1 MLIRFL
7 AYSLLFW
14 LIFASCKKGE
24 DAGIAQV
31 EPDEQYAGG
40 INGTSFDFG
49 QNAFGGQVEGL
60 TSEQSGF
67 FVTGNSFFRSNWV
80 SAPASVQT
88 LDGLGP
94 IFNAISCGSCHFK
107 DGRAKPPSQPEEP
120 LNGLL
125 FRLSIPG
132 FDTHGGPLGDPVY
145 GGQLQD
151 KAILNVLNEAR
162 VRVSYQ
168 EMAGQYADGTSYSL
182 RKPIYEFFDLNY
194 GNFAPGM
201 MFSPR
206 IAPQMP
212 GLGLLEIIPEADIL
226 AFADEN
232 DVDGNG
238 ISGKANMVW
247 DHALQQIVLGRF
259 GWKANQPNLN
269 QQSAG
274 AFNGDLGI
282 TSNLFP
288 QDHLSPVQQQQYPDV
303 PNGGTPEIS
312 DDLLR
317 KVVRYTQALAVPAR
331 RAFDDETVLRG
342 KFLFDELNCSACHRP
357 QMNTGMGGEIA
368 ALHNQ
373 KIWPYTD
380 LLLHDMGEALADGR
394 PDFLASGTEW
404 RTPPLWGIGLIQTVN
419 GHSFLLH
426 DGRARNIMEA
436 ILWHGGEAEKSRD
449 GFKKLSSADRTALLK
464 FVESL

>member
-1 MLIRFL
+1 MRLLIFCI
-7 AYSLLFW
+7 AIPLLFS
-14 LIFASCKKGE
+14 ACKKGI
-24 DAGIAQV
+24 DPTIAQV
-31 EPDEQYAGG
+31 EPEEQYAGG
-40 INGTSFDFG
+40 VNGTTFDIG
-49 QNAFGGQVEGL
+49 QNAFGGQVNGMS
-60 TSEQSGF
+60 SEQNGF

-107 DGRAKPPSQPEEP
+107 DGRAKPPGQPEEP

-132 FDTHGGPLGDPVY
+132 TDAHGGSLGDPVY

-151 KAILNVLNEAR
+151 KAILNVQNEAR
-162 VRVSYQ
+162 VRVTYQ
-168 EMAGQYADGTSYSL
+168 ETAGQYPDGTAYSL
-182 RKPIYEFFDLNY
+182 RQPLYEFIDLNY
-194 GNFAPGM
+194 GPLASGL

-212 GLGLLEIIPEADIL
+212 GLGLLEIVPASDIL

-232 DVDGNG
+232 DADQNG
-238 ISGKANMVW
+238 VSGRPNQVW
-247 DHALQQIVLGRF
+247 DANSQQVVLGRF
-259 GWKANQPNLN
+259 GWKANQPNLA
-269 QQSAG
+269 QQTAG

-288 QDHLSPVQQQQYPDV
+288 QDHLSPTQQQQYPNV
-303 PNGGTPEIS
+303 PNGGTPEIP
-312 DDLLR
+312 DDIFH
-317 KVVRYTQALAVPAR
+317 KVVHYTQTLAVPVR
-331 RAFDDETVLRG
+331 RDHDDVTVLRG
-342 KFLFDELNCSACHRP
+342 KFLFNQINCTGCHRP
-357 QMNTGMGGEIA
+357 EMNTGTGGNIA

-380 LLLHDMGEALADGR
+380 LLLHDMGSGLADNR
-394 PDFLASGTEW
+394 PDFLATGTEW
-404 RTPPLWGIGLIQTVN
+404 RTAPLWGIGLIPTVN

-426 DGRARNIMEA
+426 DGRARNVEEA

-449 GFKKLSSADRTALLK
+449 AFKALSHSDRLALIR

>member
-1 MLIRFL
+1 MVNRFF
-7 AYSLLFW
+7 AFSLLLV
-14 LIFASCKKGE
+14 LILGSCKKGNE
-24 DAGIAQV
+24 PGIAQAD
-31 EPDEQYAGG
+31 PDEQYAGG
-40 INGTSFDFG
+40 VNGTSFDFG

-67 FVTGNSFFRSNWV
+67 FVTGNSFFRSNWIT
-80 SAPASVQT
+80 APASVQS

-107 DGRAKPPSQPEEP
+107 DGRAQPPSQPEEP

-125 FRLSIPG
+125 FRLSVPG
-132 FDTHGGPLGDPVY
+132 SDAHGGPLGDPIY

-151 KAILNVLNEAR
+151 KAIFSVQNESK
-162 VRVSYQ
+162 VRVTYQ
-168 EMAGQYADGTSYSL
+168 EMAGQYTDGASYSL
-182 RKPIYEFFDLNY
+182 RKPNYEFFDLNF
-194 GNFAPGM
+194 GNFAPGFM
-201 MFSPR
+201 VSPR

-212 GLGLLEIIPEADIL
+212 GLGLLEIVPEAEIL
-226 AFADEN
+226 AFADET
-232 DVDGNG
+232 DADGNG

-247 DHALQQIVLGRF
+247 DHAAQQFVLGRF
-259 GWKANQPNLN
+259 GWKANQPSLS
-269 QQSAG
+269 QQTAG

-288 QDHLSPVQQQQYPDV
+288 QDHLSPVQQQQYSNV
-303 PNGGTPEIS
+303 PNGGTPEIP
-312 DDLLR
+312 DDILT

-331 RAFDDETVLRG
+331 RDFEDKTVLRG
-342 KFLFDELNCSACHRP
+342 KFLFEELNCSGCHRP
-357 QMNTGMGGEIA
+357 QMSTGTGGEIA

-394 PDFLASGTEW
+394 PDYLASGTEW
-404 RTPPLWGIGLIQTVN
+404 RTAPLWGIGLIKTVN

-426 DGRARNIMEA
+426 DGRARNIEEA
-436 ILWHGGEAEKSRD
+436 ILWHGGEAEKSRE
-449 GFKKLSSADRTALLK
+449 GFKKLGNVDREALLK

>member
-7 AYSLLFW
+7 AYFLLFI
-14 LIFASCKKGE
+14 LLLASCKKGN
-24 DAGIAQV
+24 DPGLAQV
-31 EPDEQYAGG
+31 DPDEQYAGG
-40 INGTSFDFG
+40 VNGTSFDFG
-49 QNAFGGQVEGL
+49 QNAFGGQVDGL

-80 SAPASVQT
+80 SAPASVQS

-132 FDTHGGPLGDPVY
+132 FDVHGGPLADPVY

-151 KAILNVLNEAR
+151 KAIFNVYNEAR
-162 VRVSYQ
+162 VRVTYQ
-168 EMAGQYADGTSYSL
+168 EMAGQYSDGTSYSL

-232 DVDGNG
+232 DADGNG

-259 GWKANQPNLN
+259 GWKANQPNLS
-269 QQSAG
+269 QQTAG

-282 TSNLFP
+282 TSFLFP

-303 PNGGTPEIS
+303 PNGGSPEIS
-312 DDLLR
+312 DEILT

-357 QMNTGMGGEIA
+357 QMNTGTGGEIA

-394 PDFLASGTEW
+394 PDFLAAGTEW

-419 GHSFLLH
+419 GHSFLMH
-426 DGRARNIMEA
+426 DGRARNIIEA
-436 ILWHGGEAEKSRD
+436 ILWHGGEAEKSRE